1 MSIQI
6 ETLSSALKQSIS
18 TYNLLNHPFYLK
30 WSEGTLTLE
39 QLREYA
45 KQYYQF
51 VRHFPRLVSAVHSN
65 CEDPATRT
73 MLMQNLA
80 DEEGYKS
87 EFKNHPDL
95 WMDFAMS
102 LGLTPEEV
110 NSCIPLQETQNLV
123 AGMYQLARS
132 DDSLTGLASLY
143 AYESQVPEV
152 VLSKIEGLKK
162 FYGITAP
169 ESLAY
174 FKIHAEYDVW
184 HSADELQAIVSGLTT
199 EKQSKEVIHAAETS
213 AMLQWKFLDGIYHTY
228 CLN

>member
-1 MSIQI
+1 MSDHT
-6 ETLSSALKQSIS
+6 ESLSAGLKQSIS
-18 TYNLLNHPFYLK
+18 RYNLLNHPFYLK

-51 VRHFPRLVSAVHSN
+51 VKHFPRLVSAVHSN
-65 CEDPATRT
+65 CDDAATRA

-87 EFKNHPDL
+87 EFKNHPAL
-95 WMDFAMS
+95 WMDFAIA

-110 NSCIPLQETQNLV
+110 NSCIPLKETENLV
-123 AGMYQLARS
+123 AGMYQLARTEE
-132 DDSLTGLASLY
+132 SLTGLASLY

-152 VLSKIEGLKK
+152 ALSKIDGLQK
-162 FYGITAP
+162 FYAITSP

-184 HSADELQAIVSGLTT
+184 HSKDELQAILSGLTT
-199 EKQSKEVIHAAETS
+199 EKQIIEVIHAAETS
-213 AMLQWKFLDGIYHTY
+213 AILQWKFLDGVYQTY
-228 CLN
+228 CMN

>member
-1 MSIQI
+1 MSKLI
-6 ETLSSALKQSIS
+6 ESLSIELKQSINK
-18 TYNLLNHPFYLK
+18 YNLLNHPFYLK

-51 VRHFPRLVSAVHSN
+51 VKHFPRLVSTVHSN
-65 CEDPATRT
+65 CEDASTRA

-87 EFKNHPDL
+87 EYKNHPAL
-95 WMDFAMS
+95 WMDFATA
-102 LGLTPEEV
+102 LGIEPDEVTTSVPLKETEEL
-110 NSCIPLQETQNLV
+110 I

-132 DDSLTGLASLY
+132 PQSTTGLASLY

-152 VLSKIEGLKK
+152 ALSKIDGLKK
-162 FYGITAP
+162 YYGISTS
-169 ESLAY
+169 ESVAY

-184 HSADELQAIVSGLTT
+184 HSNDELQAILSGTST
-199 EKQSKEVIHAAETS
+199 EEGIEQVIYAAEKS
-213 AMLQWKFLDGIYHTY
+213 AALQWKFLDGIYHTY
-228 CLN
+228 CMN

>member
-1 MSIQI
+1 MSILI
-6 ETLSSALKQSIS
+6 ESLRYELNQSIS
-18 TYNLLNHPFYLK
+18 KYNLLNHPFYLK

-51 VRHFPRLVSAVHSN
+51 VKHFPRLVSTVHSN
-65 CEDPATRT
+65 CEDGATRA

-87 EFKNHPDL
+87 EYKNHPAL
-95 WMDFAMS
+95 WMDFALA

-110 NSCIPLQETQNLV
+110 NACIALKETDDLI

-132 DDSLTGLASLY
+132 SESTTGLASLY

-152 VLSKIEGLKK
+152 ALSKIEGLKK
-162 FYGITAP
+162 YYGITTP

-184 HSADELQAIVSGLTT
+184 HSNDELQSILSGTST
-199 EKQSKEVIHAAETS
+199 ETQREQVIYAAETS
-213 AMLQWKFLDGIYHTY
+213 AALQWKFLDGIYHTY
-228 CLN
+228 CMN

>member
-1 MSIQI
+1 MSIPI
-6 ETLSSALKQSIS
+6 ESLSSELNQSIS
-18 TYNLLNHPFYLK
+18 KYNLLSHPFYLK

-51 VRHFPRLVSAVHSN
+51 VKHFPRLVSAVHSN
-65 CEDPATRT
+65 CDDAGTRT

-87 EFKNHPDL
+87 EFKNHPAL
-95 WMDFAMS
+95 WMDFATA
-102 LGLTPEEV
+102 LGLTPEEI
-110 NSCIPLQETQNLV
+110 NSCVPLKETENLV

-132 DDSLTGLASLY
+132 EESLTGLASLY

-152 VLSKIEGLKK
+152 ALSKIEGLQKY
-162 FYGITAP
+162 YGITAP

-184 HSADELQAIVSGLTT
+184 HSNDELQAIVSGTTT
-199 EKQSKEVIHAAETS
+199 EKQSKEVIRAAETS
-213 AMLQWKFLDGIYHTY
+213 AILQWKFLDGVYQTY
-228 CLN
+228 CMN